1 MVHLLMLVG
10 SLAGAIGLRWAWRR
24 QAGQSWQ
31 ARWNATLIAFLVPPL
46 LLLSTAIALLWMG
59 PVCHMAGITID
70 GGAGYL
76 PHGLAGAYCGLLL
89 GLAGK
94 LGLDAVRSHGRLR
107 QYGTIALP
115 IAARTLAQPTARLIP
130 VAVPLIA
137 QIGLWRPQLVVSQ
150 GLLAQLDR
158 PHLAAVLHHE
168 AAHRHYGDT
177 LWFAAWGWLRRGSG
191 WLPQTSALW
200 RELLLLRELRADR
213 WAARHSDPLLL
224 AEALYTV
231 VSAPRSL
238 GLSVGFNETL
248 VHDRLG
254 ERVDALLAND
264 PTPTIAGETSPIAL
278 GLWLGLALLPLMTIV
293 LHQ

>member
-10 SLAGAIGLRWAWRR
+10 SLVGAIGLRLTWRR
-24 QAGQSWQ
+24 QASQPWQ
-31 ARWNATLIAFLVPPL
+31 IRWNAALIAFVVPPL

-59 PVCHMAGITID
+59 PICHMAGITVH
-70 GGAGYL
+70 GTAGYL
-76 PHGLAGAYCGLLL
+76 PHGLAGSYCGLLL

-94 LGLDAVRSHGRLR
+94 LGLDAVRSHCRLR
-107 QYGTIALP
+107 QYATIALP
-115 IAARTLAQPTARLIP
+115 IAARTTAQPTARLIP
-130 VAVPLIA
+130 ATVPLIA

-150 GLLAQLDR
+150 GLLTQLDT
-158 PHLAAVLHHE
+158 PHLAAVLNHE

-177 LWFAAWGWLRRGSG
+177 VWFAAWGWLRRGSH

-238 GLSVGFNETL
+238 SPSIGFNETL

-254 ERVDALLAND
+254 ERVDALLAPD
-264 PTPTIAGETSPIAL
+264 RPTVTPENPMM
-278 GLWLGLALLPLMTIV
+278 GLPLWVGLALLPLLTLV
-293 LHQ
+293 LHR